1 LWRWILCA
9 LLFFS
14 CGSSPDIN
22 ETPIRVAE
30 PASGSA
36 QTGNGAGG
44 SPQASGGGL
53 ADEIRGLVEAGTP
66 SSLLSALE
74 TIRGRNLGGGEFGRI
89 MNAAATLIIQR
100 LYPDIRA
107 QLPAVDL
114 PRIHTYTRIIREA
127 ETGNYLLPPSESVDY
142 LEYILPFLALFFT
155 GSSDPPVNAVATL
168 EKAERLNPGS
178 VLAPYFLGLLYERR
192 GDFASAAAAYER
204 AGKISEE
211 CYPAILA
218 LIRIRNLDGDHQRS
232 IRELQDLVTR
242 YPDNI
247 AIKRSL
253 AETYYKAG
261 EWSRADSA
269 IAEIL
274 QNDRGNGEF
283 ILMRARVLVELGRFP
298 QAQAPLDLYASIN
311 AQNPLYLFLRARVQ
325 AEGFRNRDAA
335 LNYLRAIMRSPA
347 SSRGPPAAQTDPLLG
362 GDIVEEASVYAARL
376 LMESA
381 RPEDQREGQ
390 ELLRRLVT
398 TSNPSPTVLS
408 LAVRDAIRRE
418 DWREARDNIIR
429 LLAERRS
436 FQDLLDAYTVEHG
449 LGNNA
454 AALAY
459 ARELYER
466 DSGNE
471 EAVAAYISALI
482 DTGRQTDAARMI
494 ENRLGTA
501 SGGTLKSRY
510 YYLRSRIRSD
520 EEQALNDLRSSL
532 FEDPR
537 NLSALM
543 AMFEYYHRHR
553 DERRAVYYLRQ
564 ALAIAPDNP
573 QLKRYERE
581 YAALLRA
588 N

>member
-1 LWRWILCA
+1 
-9 LLFFS
+9 
-14 CGSSPDIN
+14 
-22 ETPIRVAE
+22 
-30 PASGSA
+30 
-36 QTGNGAGG
+36 
-44 SPQASGGGL
+44 
-53 ADEIRGLVEAGTP
+53 
-66 SSLLSALE
+66 
-74 TIRGRNLGGGEFGRI
+74 
-89 MNAAATLIIQR
+89 MNAAAALIIRQ

-107 QLPAVDL
+107 QLPPVDL
-114 PRIHTYTRIIREA
+114 PRIHPYTRIIREA
-127 ETGNYLLPPSESVDY
+127 EAGNYLLPPAQSTDY
-142 LEYILPFLALFFT
+142 LEHTLPFLALFFS
-155 GSSDPPVNAVATL
+155 GSPDPPANAVTAL
-168 EKAERLNPGS
+168 EKAEKLNPGS
-178 VLAPYFLGLLYERR
+178 VLAPYFLGLLHERR
-192 GDFASAAAAYER
+192 GDSASAAAAYER
-204 AGKISEE
+204 AAELSEE
-211 CYPAILA
+211 CYPASLA
-218 LIRIRNLDGDHQRS
+218 LIRIRSLDGNNQRS
-232 IRELQDLVTR
+232 IRELQDLLIR
-242 YPDNI
+242 YPDNT
-247 AIKRSL
+247 AIKRAL
-253 AETYYKAG
+253 ALSYYRARD
-261 EWSRADSA
+261 WSRAESA

-335 LNYLRAIMRSPA
+335 LNYLRAILRSPA
-347 SSRGPPAAQTDPLLG
+347 SSRAPAAADPLLE
-362 GDIVEEASVYAARL
+362 DIVEEASVYAARL
-376 LMESA
+376 LMESTRA
-381 RPEDQREGQ
+381 EDQQEGQ
-390 ELLRRLVT
+390 ELLRRLAAVP
-398 TSNPSPTVLS
+398 NPSPTVLG
-408 LAVRDAIRRE
+408 LLVRDAIRRE
-418 DWREARDNIIR
+418 DWREARENITR
-429 LLAERRS
+429 LLAERRD

-471 EAVAAYISALI
+471 EAAVTYISALI
-482 DTGRQTDAARMI
+482 DTGRQSEAARMI
-494 ENRLGTA
+494 ESRLGAA

-510 YYLRSRIRSD
+510 YYLRSRIQSD

-537 NLSALM
+537 NLSPLI
-543 AMFEYYHRHR
+543 AMFEYYRRHR

>member
-1 LWRWILCA
+1 MGNLWGGILCA
-9 LLFFS
+9 LLLFS
-14 CGSSPDIN
+14 CGSSSDIK
-22 ETPIRVAE
+22 ESAVSLPEAAPG
-30 PASGSA
+30 PA
-36 QTGNGAGG
+36 QAGG
-44 SPQASGGGL
+44 GTAQPSGGGL

-66 SSLLSALE
+66 SSLLAALD
-74 TIRGRNLGGGEFGRI
+74 TIQGRNLGGGEFGRI
-89 MNAAATLIIQR
+89 MNAAAALIIRR
-100 LYPDIRA
+100 LYPDLRA
-107 QLPAVDL
+107 QLPPVDL
-114 PRIHTYTRIIREA
+114 PRIHAYTRIIQEA
-127 ETGNYLLPPSESVDY
+127 EAGNYLLPPPGSADY
-142 LEYILPFLALFFT
+142 LEHILPFLALFSAA
-155 GSSDPPVNAVATL
+155 SSGPPANAAAIL
-168 EKAERLNPGS
+168 EKAARLKPDS
-178 VLAPYFLGLLYERR
+178 VLAPCFLGILRESQ
-192 GDFASAAAAYER
+192 GDLPAALAAYGRAAAV
-204 AGKISEE
+204 SEE
-211 CYPAILA
+211 CYPAVLA
-218 LIRIRNLDGDHQRS
+218 IIRIRNLDGDHRQA
-232 IRELQDLVTR
+232 IRDLQDLLIR

-253 AETYYKAG
+253 AQAYYDAG
-261 EWSRADSA
+261 EWSRAESA

-283 ILMRARVLVELGRFP
+283 ILMRARVLVELGQFP

-335 LNYLRAIMRSPA
+335 LNYLRAIMRSPLSA
-347 SSRGPPAAQTDPLLG
+347 RGSAGQTDSLSAN
-362 GDIVEEASVYAARL
+362 IVEEASVYAARL

-381 RPEDQREGQ
+381 RAEDQREGQ

-398 TSNPSPTVLS
+398 APNPSPAILS

-418 DWREARDNIIR
+418 DWRGARDNVIR

-436 FQDLLDAYTVEHG
+436 SQDLLDAYTVEHG

-454 AALAY
+454 AALSY

-471 EAVAAYISALI
+471 DAVTAYISALI
-482 DTGRQTDAARMI
+482 DTGRQSEAARMI
-494 ENRLGTA
+494 DNRLGSVSA
-501 SGGTLKSRY
+501 GTLKSRY
-510 YYLRSRIRSD
+510 YYLRSRVRSD
-520 EEQALNDLRSSL
+520 EEQILSDLRSSL

-537 NLSALM
+537 NLSALT

-564 ALAIAPDNP
+564 ALALDPDDP
-573 QLKRYERE
+573 QLRRYERE
-581 YAALLRA
+581 YGALLRA

>member
-1 LWRWILCA
+1 MGNSWVWILCA

-14 CGSSPDIN
+14 CGSSSEVK
-22 ETPIRVAE
+22 ETPVRGPV
-30 PASGSA
+30 SGA
-36 QTGNGAGG
+36 VETGTDPG
-44 SPQASGGGL
+44 SRRPSGGGL
-53 ADEIRGLVEAGTP
+53 ADEIRGLIEKGTP
-66 SSLLSALE
+66 SSLLSALD

-89 MNAAATLIIQR
+89 MNAAATLIIRR

-107 QLPAVDL
+107 QLPPVDL
-114 PRIHTYTRIIREA
+114 PRTHAYTRLIQEA
-127 ETGNYLLPPSESVDY
+127 EAGNYLLPPSESGDY
-142 LEYILPFLALFFT
+142 LEYTLPFLALFSA
-155 GSSDPPVNAVATL
+155 GSSDPPSGAVTAL
-168 EKAERLNPGS
+168 EKAERLNPAS

-192 GDFASAAAAYER
+192 GDLSSSAAAYER
-204 AGKISEE
+204 AYKISED

-218 LIRIRNLDGDHQRS
+218 LIRIRSLKGDKQETA
-232 IRELQDLVTR
+232 RELQDLVIR
-242 YPDNI
+242 YPDN
-247 AIKRSL
+247 AAVKRFL
-253 AETYYKAG
+253 ARAYYEAG
-261 EWSRADSA
+261 DWSRAESA

-274 QNDRGNGEF
+274 QNERENGDF
-283 ILMRARVLVELGRFP
+283 ILMRAHVLVELGRFP

-347 SSRGPPAAQTDPLLG
+347 SRAPSAQTDPVSG
-362 GDIVEEASVYAARL
+362 EGIVEEASVYAARL
-376 LMESA
+376 LMESSRA
-381 RPEDQREGQ
+381 EDQREGQ
-390 ELLRRLVT
+390 ELLRQLT
-398 TSNPSPTVLS
+398 ASASPPLAALS
-408 LAVRDAIRRE
+408 LAVRDGIRRE
-418 DWREARDNIIR
+418 DWREARDNLTR
-429 LLAERRS
+429 LLAERRGA
-436 FQDLLDAYTVEHG
+436 QDLLDAYTVEHG

-466 DSGNE
+466 DRGNE
-471 EAVAAYISALI
+471 DAAAAYISALI
-482 DTGRQTDAARMI
+482 DTGRQSEAAGMI
-494 ENRLGTA
+494 NSRLESV

-510 YYLRSRIRSD
+510 YYLRSRIRND
-520 EEQALNDLRSSL
+520 EEQILGDLRSSL

-564 ALAIAPDNP
+564 ALTIAPDNP